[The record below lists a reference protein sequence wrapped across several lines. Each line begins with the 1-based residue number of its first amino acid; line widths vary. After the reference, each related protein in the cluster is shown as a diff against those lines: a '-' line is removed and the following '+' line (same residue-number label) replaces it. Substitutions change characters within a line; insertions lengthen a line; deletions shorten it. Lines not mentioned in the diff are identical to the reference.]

1 MGMSASQA
9 RLLTI
14 TARIHDVE
22 FQAQSIQNA
31 KIQLANQSDR
41 VYDEYVNALDA
52 TTLTLNAIDPISG
65 NTSTVTACFR
75 NLCSRSR
82 ALAANGET
90 YALRDKRGRLIVEED
105 IMEAWEEFNL
115 GGQSLSNGPHAFAM
129 FMLGYDENIFSLEEM
144 YSESGTSDNVTSIRE
159 AEQAVYAAE
168 YGEDEDLEALH
179 NDVME
184 TLLEIYPNAGS
195 IYDTGDLELDGNS
208 EQVKAY
214 KDALNAYKDKL
225 YSKHA
230 GTIYGLS
237 TGELDMN
244 KYNTSKVDVSELYN
258 AEKDFNTAMYNY
270 FVSIYR
276 QIEACGGCVSI
287 EDYNGPEG
295 DASTN
300 SDWLKSMIESGEISL
315 NVAEYNTKTGKFTL
329 EASSPSSESVVSYTE
344 TSQIDSTAVAK
355 AEAKYEHAMRQI
367 DKKDKEY
374 DLDLAELDTE
384 RQALTKEYES
394 VKTVIDENIERTFGI
409 FS

>member
-41 VYDEYVNALDA
+41 VYDEYVAALDA
-52 TTLTLNAIDPISG
+52 TTLTLNAIDPTSG

-75 NLCSRSR
+75 NLCSRSK
-82 ALAANGET
+82 AIAANGDT
-90 YALRDKRGRLIVEED
+90 YALRDKHGKLIVEED
-105 IMEAWEEFNL
+105 ILEAWEEFHCDS
-115 GGQSLSNGPHAFAM
+115 QSLSKGAHGFAL
-129 FMLGYDENIFSLEEM
+129 FMLGMDEGYFALDDMFNGEDAM
-144 YSESGTSDNVTSIRE
+144 TDIRE
-159 AEQAVYAAE
+159 AELAVYGKYSE
-168 YGEDEDLEALH
+168 EDEDLKALY
-179 NDVME
+179 N
-184 TLLEIYPNAGS
+184 
-195 IYDTGDLELDGNS
+195 
-208 EQVKAY
+208 
-214 KDALNAYKDKL
+214 DALEKLQAVYPESANPYDSNGMAELSKLSNNNEEKQAYLDAMNAYKDRL
-225 YSKHA
+225 YAKHS
-230 GTIYGLS
+230 GMIYGLV
-237 TGELDMN
+237 TKELDSTTMH
-244 KYNTSKVDVSELYN
+244 DVSKSYD
-258 AEKDFNTAMYNY
+258 AQKDFNTAMYNY

-295 DASTN
+295 DAATN

-315 NVAEYNTKTGKFTL
+315 NVAEYNERTGEFKI
-329 EASSPSSESVVSYTE
+329 EAASPSAESVVSYTE

-355 AEAKYEHAMRQI
+355 AEAQYEHAMRQI

-394 VKTVIDENIERTFGI
+394 VQTVINENIERTFGI